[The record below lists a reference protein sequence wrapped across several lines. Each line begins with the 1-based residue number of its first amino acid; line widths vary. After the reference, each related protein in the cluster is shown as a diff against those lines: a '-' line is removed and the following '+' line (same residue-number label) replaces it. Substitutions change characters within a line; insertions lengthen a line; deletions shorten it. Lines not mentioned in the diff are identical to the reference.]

1 MARAELSSVQAE
13 GIRAHVA
20 SGTAVVS
27 LSCEPGDSN
36 GDQIVN
42 VIDITKIERIVA
54 GLDPAP
60 MNSCPDA
67 NLDGVTN
74 VLDVTSTERIVVG
87 LPAVASAP
95 MVARVPEVTVRPLT
109 SDEGYA
115 FDLVLGQTMGMVDTV
130 YLELLYP
137 RDAYSVAE
145 IETRGLPSDA
155 TLLTNSEPGRTR
167 HVRNMRGL
175 TGATLSDLVARTR
188 LVEASPGD
196 APPVTLRVL
205 IGDTSG
211 RALVSRDFHIPMMR
225 VPAVTA
231 ALPNFPNPFNP
242 ETWIPFDLA
251 EQADVVVRV
260 YGIGGALVRTL
271 DLGRLPAGAYADRSR
286 AAYWDG
292 RNDAGEPVAGGVYH
306 YEIRAGDYRATRR
319 MVILK

>member
-1 MARAELSSVQAE
+1 MASAELSSVQAE
-13 GIRAHVA
+13 RIRSHVA
-20 SGTAVVS
+20 SGTSVVA

-36 GDQIVN
+36 GDQIVD
-42 VIDITKIERIVA
+42 VVDITKIERIVA

-60 MNSCPDA
+60 IDACPDA

-95 MVARVPEVTVRPLT
+95 MAARVPAVTVLPLP
-109 SDEGYA
+109 SEDGYA
-115 FDLVLGQTMGMVDTV
+115 FDLVFERPMDMVDTV

-137 RDAYSVAE
+137 KDAYSGVE
-145 IETRGLPSDA
+145 IETLSLPADA

-167 HVRNMRGL
+167 HVRNVRGL
-175 TGATLSDLVARTR
+175 TGVTLPGLVARIR
-188 LVEASPGD
+188 LRETTPGD

-225 VPAVTA
+225 VPTITA

-251 EQADVVVRV
+251 DSASVTVDIYSPAGQV
-260 YGIGGALVRTL
+260 IRTI
-271 DLGRLPAGAYADRSR
+271 DLGRLPAGPYRDRSR

-292 RNDAGEPVAGGVYH
+292 RNATGEQVGSGVYF
-306 YEIRAGDYRATRR
+306 YRLRADEFSAVQR
-319 MVILK
+319 MLILK